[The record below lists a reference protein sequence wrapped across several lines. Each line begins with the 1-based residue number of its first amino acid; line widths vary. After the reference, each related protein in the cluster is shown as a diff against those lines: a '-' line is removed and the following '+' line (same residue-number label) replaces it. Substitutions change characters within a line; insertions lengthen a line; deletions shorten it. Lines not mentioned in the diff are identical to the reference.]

1 MDVFDHHDCGSQRT
15 AHHRQKSGE
24 DVMAFAGPKNLL
36 EIGFVT
42 SHIPYRPEGAR
53 SHQVIAAAP

>member
-1 MDVFDHHDCGSQRT
+1 
-15 AHHRQKSGE
+15 
-24 DVMAFAGPKNLL
+24 MAFAGPKNLL